1 MPANHRH
8 FLELPNGMLLEIRGL
23 QARNAETAKQITTK
37 VVVKSRDNP
46 STVYTI
52 SKDAAVDLL
61 DANLVAIAAARNS
74 GK

>member
-23 QARNAETAKQITTK
+23 QARNAENAKQITTK
-37 VVVKSRDNP
+37 VVVKSYENP

-52 SKDAAVDLL
+52 NKDAVTSSID
-61 DANLVAIAAARNS
+61 NLR
-74 GK
+74 K